1 MPGEIARPTET
12 AGANSASI
20 SMTSVQRA
28 ASAPSGGPSA
38 HEAATPP
45 RGTTI
50 RRTSRVRTGTPYL
63 LLAPAALFL
72 TVFFVWPMVQALVLA
87 FQDASGAWSL
97 APIQRMTGD
106 LNFGDS
112 IKITLLFAAVVIPLQ
127 TLLALGM
134 ALLLMSGLRGSG
146 LFLYLWAIPLGISD
160 LASGV
165 VWLSIFTDR
174 GYINSI
180 LTAFGLGDGYA
191 FLSYEN
197 PISLFACAAIA
208 ELWRATSIVM
218 VILLSGLQVI
228 PKDYS
233 EAAEV
238 FGATTWQRFRHVT
251 LPLLRPSLQVALILR
266 TILAFQVFAVVIA
279 LAGRQLPVLA
289 EEAYHFYYDIR
300 SPNVAAAYSL
310 LIMLLSL
317 AFTIVYLRLLRTGDA
332 ELGRR

>member
-1 MPGEIARPTET
+1 MPSQVAVTAEAPALTERP
-12 AGANSASI
+12 
-20 SMTSVQRA
+20 R
-28 ASAPSGGPSA
+28 SAPRWRA
-38 HEAATPP
+38 L
-45 RGTTI
+45 
-50 RRTSRVRTGTPYL
+50 TPYA
-63 LLAPAALFL
+63 LLAPTVLFL
-72 TVFFVWPMVQALVLA
+72 VFFFAWPMIQALVLA
-87 FQDASGAWSL
+87 FQDANGAWSL
-97 APIQRMTGD
+97 APFQRMTGD

-112 IKITLLFAAVVIPLQ
+112 VKITLIFAVVVIPLQ

-134 ALLLMSGLRGSG
+134 ALMLMTGLRGAG
-146 LFLYLWAIPLGISD
+146 AFLYIWAVPLGISD

-174 GYINSI
+174 GYINSVVSG
-180 LTAFGLGDGYA
+180 LGLGDGFS

-197 PISLFACAAIA
+197 PVSLFLCAAVA

-218 VILLSGLQVI
+218 IILLSGLQVI
-228 PKDYS
+228 PRDYG

-238 FGATTWQRFRHVT
+238 FGANSWQRFRYVT

-310 LIMLLSL
+310 LIMIVSL
-317 AFTIVYLRLLRTGDA
+317 VFTALYLRLLRTRDA

>member
-1 MPGEIARPTET
+1 
-12 AGANSASI
+12 
-20 SMTSVQRA
+20 MTT
-28 ASAPSGGPSA
+28 
-38 HEAATPP
+38 EAATAQLSRTVVAPP
-45 RGTTI
+45 TT
-50 RRTSRVRTGTPYL
+50 RRRRVITPYA
-63 LLAPAALFL
+63 LLAPTVIFL
-72 TVFFVWPMVQALVLA
+72 AVFFAWPMFQALILA

-97 APIQRMTGD
+97 APVQRMTSD
-106 LNFGDS
+106 LNFTDS
-112 IKITLLFAAVVIPLQ
+112 IKITLLFAGVVIPLQ
-127 TLLALGM
+127 TAIALAM
-134 ALLLMSGLRGSG
+134 ALLLMARLRGAG
-146 LFLYLWAIPLGISD
+146 IFLYLWAIPLGISD

-174 GYINSI
+174 GYINSV
-180 LTAFGLGDGYA
+180 LAGLGISEFGFP

-197 PISLFACAAIA
+197 PISLFVCAAVA

-228 PKDYS
+228 PRDYA

-238 FGATTWQRFRHVT
+238 FGATPWQRFKYVT

-289 EEAYHFYYDIR
+289 EEVYHFYYDIR
-300 SPNVAAAYSL
+300 SPNVAAAYAL

-317 AFTIVYLRLLRTGDA
+317 AFTAIYLRLLRVRDA
-332 ELGRR
+332 ETGRR

>member
-1 MPGEIARPTET
+1 VQGEVAAPDVTRTLEAPPPAR
-12 AGANSASI
+12 ARR
-20 SMTSVQRA
+20 RA
-28 ASAPSGGPSA
+28 
-38 HEAATPP
+38 
-45 RGTTI
+45 
-50 RRTSRVRTGTPYL
+50 VTPYA
-63 LLAPAALFL
+63 LLAPTVLFL
-72 TVFFVWPMVQALVLA
+72 AVFFAWPMIQTLVLA

-97 APIQRMTGD
+97 APINRMAGD
-106 LNFGDS
+106 LNFSDA
-112 IKITLLFAAVVIPLQ
+112 IKITLLFAGVVIPLQ
-127 TLLALGM
+127 TVLALAM
-134 ALLLMSGLRGSG
+134 AMLLMSRLRGAG
-146 LFLYLWAIPLGISD
+146 VLLYLWAIPLGISD
-160 LASGV
+160 PASGV

-174 GYINSI
+174 GYINSV
-180 LTAFGLGDGYA
+180 LAGLGLSETGFA

-197 PISLFACAAIA
+197 PLSLFLCAAVA

-228 PKDYS
+228 PKDYG

-238 FGATTWQRFRHVT
+238 FGATAWQRFRHVT

-289 EEAYHFYYDIR
+289 EESYHFYYDIR

-317 AFTIVYLRLLRTGDA
+317 VFTAVYLRLLRVRDA
-332 ELGRR
+332 ESGR

>member
-1 MPGEIARPTET
+1 MTSEAAATQVGPTIAAAPAARP
-12 AGANSASI
+12 
-20 SMTSVQRA
+20 
-28 ASAPSGGPSA
+28 
-38 HEAATPP
+38 
-45 RGTTI
+45 
-50 RRTSRVRTGTPYL
+50 RRRVITPYV
-63 LLAPAALFL
+63 LLAPTVLFRA
-72 TVFFVWPMVQALVLA
+72 VFFVWPMFQALVLA

-106 LNFGDS
+106 LNFSDAMR
-112 IKITLLFAAVVIPLQ
+112 ITLVFAGVVIPLQ
-127 TLLALGM
+127 TVLALGM
-134 ALLLMSGLRGSG
+134 ALLLMSGLRGAG
-146 LFLYLWAIPLGISD
+146 VFLYLWAIPLGISD

-165 VWLSIFTDR
+165 VWLSVFTDR

-180 LTAFGLGDGYA
+180 LAGLGVSDTGFA

-197 PISLFACAAIA
+197 PISLFVCAALA

-228 PKDYS
+228 PRDYG

-238 FGATTWQRFRHVT
+238 FGATSWQRFRHVT

-300 SPNVAAAYSL
+300 SPNVAAAYAL

-317 AFTIVYLRLLRTGDA
+317 VFTAVYLRLLRVRDA
-332 ELGRR
+332 ELARR